1 MCVLTRRPSTVNAAT
16 LAAVVPT
23 SMPTIS
29 SGAFMTN
36 TYQEAPHASRHGYGH
51 TIPVGSRQADLEMVL
66 DGKVPPTGV
75 HLPSFDLSGDPTV
88 LVAPGHPTGC
98 GSARW
103 PGRWHTK
110 TALAPCR

>member
-1 MCVLTRRPSTVNAAT
+1 MPPGTGTAIRFPSA
-16 LAAVVPT
+16 
-23 SMPTIS
+23 
-29 SGAFMTN
+29 
-36 TYQEAPHASRHGYGH
+36 Q
-51 TIPVGSRQADLEMVL
+51 RQADLEMVL

-103 PGRWHTK
+103 PGRWHNKDGTHTLQVAK
-110 TALAPCR
+110 RP